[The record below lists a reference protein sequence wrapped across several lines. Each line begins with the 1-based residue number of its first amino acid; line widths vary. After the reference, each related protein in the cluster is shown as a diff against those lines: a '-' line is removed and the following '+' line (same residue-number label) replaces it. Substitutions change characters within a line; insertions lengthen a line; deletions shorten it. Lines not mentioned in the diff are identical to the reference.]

1 MEPAT
6 HATFRFAEYTLDILR
21 GSLRTADR
29 EVELRPKSFEVLC
42 YLVENAGRIVTKD
55 ELIKAVWPDVV
66 VTEESLTRC
75 VSDVRNAIGDAAQSM
90 IKTIPR
96 RGYRFVAA
104 VSQPG
109 ATSAPAQIPQTQIP
123 QTDAGA
129 ASAFAPLRDRP

>member
-1 MEPAT
+1 MKQET
-6 HATFRFAEYTLDILR
+6 HAIFRFEAYTLDVVR
-21 GSLRTADR
+21 GSLRTPDR

-75 VSDVRNAIGDAAQSM
+75 VSDVRSAIGDAAQSM

-96 RGYRFVAA
+96 RGYRFAAA
-104 VSQPG
+104 VLQPG
-109 ATSAPAQIPQTQIP
+109 ATPAPAQIPQTQIP

-129 ASAFAPLRDRP
+129 ALAFAPLR